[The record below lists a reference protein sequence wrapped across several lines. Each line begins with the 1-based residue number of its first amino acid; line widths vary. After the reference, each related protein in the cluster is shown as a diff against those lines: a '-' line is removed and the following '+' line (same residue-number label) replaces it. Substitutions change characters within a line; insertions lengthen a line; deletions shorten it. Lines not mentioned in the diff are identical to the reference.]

1 MDSVREEV
9 VASGQL
15 DTPNNCWRTF
25 INKCRDNIHICL
37 CFPQSGDD
45 LGRQCTNFIDSVSSI
60 VIDCFD
66 SWPEE
71 AL

>member
-25 INKCRDNIHICL
+25 INKCSDNIHVRL

-45 LGRQCTNFIDSVSSI
+45 LRKQCTDFTDLVSSTKI
-60 VIDCFD
+60 NWFD
-66 SWPEE
+66 P
-71 AL
+71 

>member
-25 INKCRDNIHICL
+25 INKCRDKIHVFL
-37 CFPQSGDD
+37 CFPQSGAD
-45 LGRQCTNFIDSVSSI
+45 LRRRCRDFPGHINSI

-66 SWPEE
+66 SRPEE